1 MAFDCVHVHGLD
13 VRGLPLHRRRYMLEQ
28 QVADASMIFAARR
41 LPDNGHAAWAVVKE
55 KGYEGLVAKNEGSVY
70 KGGST
75 PPPRSGVSR
84 ARLNDLMAFALHLE
98 DGTTG
103 PSRSRQVSHTQLL
116 GGAGV
121 ACRAGCGPSIR
132 SAATPRGTIDAP
144 RMTSLKLRALRVTR
158 LIRDAYAQL
167 RDDYDQLV
175 RASTW
180 RKVFVTAVASAATG
194 IILGLVMSVLWHFVA
209 PAL

>member
-1 MAFDCVHVHGLD
+1 
-13 VRGLPLHRRRYMLEQ
+13 
-28 QVADASMIFAARR
+28 MIFAARR

-55 KGYEGLVAKNEGSVY
+55 KGYDGLVAKNEGSVY

-103 PSRSRQVSHTQLL
+103 RVGRARSATHSSWEELVSH
-116 GGAGV
+116 V
-121 ACRAGCGPSIR
+121 APAAARRSDRPRRGP
-132 SAATPRGTIDAP
+132 IDAP